1 MLWRRITKPI
11 VGQVWVS
18 EYSGRSMRV
27 VAVGVGFDGNPVVDV
42 QHETSLAEWGPM
54 VRYSHSP
61 EHWKRL
67 ITQERRVL
75 QT

>member
-1 MLWRRITKPI
+1 
-11 VGQVWVS
+11 
-18 EYSGRSMRV
+18 MRV